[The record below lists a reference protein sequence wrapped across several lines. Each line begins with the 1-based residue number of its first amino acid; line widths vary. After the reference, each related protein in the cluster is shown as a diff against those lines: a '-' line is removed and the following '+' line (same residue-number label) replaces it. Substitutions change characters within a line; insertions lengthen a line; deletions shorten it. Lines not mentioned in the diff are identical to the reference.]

1 MQPLHEL
8 KEGDTYSNGK
18 YRIMSNDGF
27 SIRIRRISDQHII
40 VFHKGS
46 VNWDWMVKKD

>member
-8 KEGDTYSNGK
+8 NPGETYANAK
-18 YRIMSNDGF
+18 YKVWKRDES
-27 SIRIRRISDQHII
+27 SITVIRKIDNHII

-46 VNWDWMVKKD
+46 INYDWIVKKD